1 MLYLRWNNLLITQC
15 SADIMKDTNSNRPRL
30 LIIYTGGTI
39 GMIENPDSRALEP
52 FDFDHLID
60 NVPKLKMLDFDIDN
74 FQFSKPIDSSMMTPG
89 HWSDIARVIESHYDS
104 YDGFVVLH
112 GTDTM
117 AFTASGLSFMLEN
130 LDKPVIITGSQ
141 LPIGEVRTDGEEN
154 LITALQIAAAR
165 CSDGKPVVREV
176 AILFQNYLLRGNRS
190 IKYSADN
197 FDAFRSPNYP
207 PLATVGLGITYNC
220 DALRHRPEVTGK
232 LKVHYNM
239 DSNIVVLGLFPG
251 ISEMVVKHIL
261 DLPNIRGIVLRTF
274 GAGNGP
280 CNAWF
285 LDAIRK
291 TVERGVIIV
300 NVTQCSNGSVLPS
313 RYETGQKL
321 ASSGLIPGHDMT
333 TEAAIAKMMY
343 LLGSDLT
350 PDQVKKGMVTSLRG
364 ELSSDLST
372 EP

>member
-1 MLYLRWNNLLITQC
+1 
-15 SADIMKDTNSNRPRL
+15 MKDNNISKPKL

-60 NVPKLKMLDFDIDN
+60 NVPKLKMLDFEIDN
-74 FQFSKPIDSSMMTPG
+74 FQFPEPIDSSMMNPS
-89 HWSDIARVIESHYDS
+89 HWREIAKVIEDRYDA

-117 AFTASGLSFMLEN
+117 AFTASALSFMLEN

-154 LITALQIAAAR
+154 LITALQIAAAKDSHGR
-165 CSDGKPVVREV
+165 PKVREV

-190 IKYSADN
+190 TKYSADN

-207 PLATVGLGITYNC
+207 PLATIGLGITFNC
-220 DALRHRPEVTGK
+220 DALRHRPEPKGP
-232 LKVHYNM
+232 LKVRYDM
-239 DSNIVVLGLFPG
+239 DTNIVVLGLFPG

-261 DLPNIRGIVLRTF
+261 DLPNIRGIVLRTY

-280 CNAWF
+280 SCPWF
-285 LDAIRK
+285 LEAIRK

-300 NVTQCSNGSVLPS
+300 NVTQCSNGTVLPS

-321 ASSGLIPGHDMT
+321 ASSGIVAGCDMT
-333 TEAAIAKMMY
+333 TEAALAKMMY
-343 LLGSDLT
+343 LLGKDLH
-350 PDQVKKGMVTSLRG
+350 PSQVKEQMGKSLCG
-364 ELSSDLST
+364 ELTIEDDNLDLNM
-372 EP
+372 PRVN